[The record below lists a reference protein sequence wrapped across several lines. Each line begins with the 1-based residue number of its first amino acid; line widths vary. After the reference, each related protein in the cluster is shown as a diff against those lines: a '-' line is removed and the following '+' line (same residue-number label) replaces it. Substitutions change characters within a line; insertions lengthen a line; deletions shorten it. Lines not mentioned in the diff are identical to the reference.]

1 MSHVRHDAILDL
13 HLLEWVCRAVQ
24 PTSTLRLNACI
35 ALLYIVLY
43 CNANAIY
50 QWGTLRRALS
60 VGSSLGGGASTMIDD
75 RLCAVRG
82 T

>member
-1 MSHVRHDAILDL
+1 MSDMMRYSIYIYSSGCVERCNRLA
-13 HLLEWVCRAVQ
+13 
-24 PTSTLRLNACI
+24 PLRLNACI